1 MSDKIDTFLEKI
13 TAFHT
18 AVKKQEAPPQPCPDG
33 KEMVDGE
40 CVPVAKSQ
48 EKTVTE
54 IKPPETVEKKPEAN
68 PTPAPAVAPAPA
80 EAKVDHVVPATAPN
94 PETKAEIDQLRS
106 DMKEQNAMLSAI
118 TEKVAGVVLNAS
130 VKDQAETLRNAI

>member
-48 EKTVTE
+48 EKTMTE
-54 IKPPETVEKKPEAN
+54 TKPPETVEKKPEAN
-68 PTPAPAVAPAPA
+68 PTPAPAVAPAPTA
-80 EAKVDHVVPATAPN
+80 EVKPVAPPAPS

-106 DMKEQNAMLSAI
+106 DMKEQSAILSAI
-118 TEKVAGVVLNAS
+118 TEKVMRNSSAPRATS
-130 VKDQAETLRNAI
+130 AEV

>member
-40 CVPVAKSQ
+40 CVTVAKSQ

-54 IKPPETVEKKPEAN
+54 TKPPETVEKKPEAN
-68 PTPAPAVAPAPA
+68 PTPAPAVAPAPTA
-80 EAKVDHVVPATAPN
+80 EAKTQTPAPVVN
-94 PETKAEIDQLRS
+94 PETKAEIDQIKN
-106 DMKEQNAMLSAI
+106 DMKEQSAMLSTI
-118 TEKVAGVVLNAS
+118 TEK
-130 VKDQAETLRNAI
+130 